1 MKLSDFALIVGSH
14 ADIRTTKRG
23 CVNNVVSML
32 SGAQTVDDDPTCV
45 CQAVRAYSVALNDA
59 HWPSAEERT
68 RALLPLVPLMMET
81 RDGREGERARYL
93 ADVALR
99 VFAPWALRAAGL
111 RREAR
116 ELRRNPTREQARLAS
131 TRSWPP
137 PAAAA
142 AGAAASDAASDAAG
156 AAACD
161 AASNAALA
169 ATWTAACDAAR
180 AAAEA
185 AAWTAACD
193 AARDAALAAAWTA
206 ACDAARNAALAAT
219 GAAAAATYAAYA
231 DARILRAAAC
241 ALKRACLLGMSTWE
255 ASALPSCRP
264 TH

>member
-1 MKLSDFALIVGSH
+1 MRLSDFTLVRGSH
-14 ADIRTTKRG
+14 GDIRTTKHG
-23 CVNNVVSML
+23 CINNVISML

-45 CQAVRAYSVALNDA
+45 CQAVGAYSVALNDA

-142 AGAAASDAASDAAG
+142 ALAAAG
-156 AAACD
+156 AAAR
-161 AASNAALA
+161 AAA
-169 ATWTAACDAAR
+169 WTATGAAAWAAAR
-180 AAAEA
+180 AAAWTA
-185 AAWTAACD
+185 TGDAAWV
-193 AARDAALAAAWTA
+193 
-206 ACDAARNAALAAT
+206 AT
-219 GAAAAATYAAYA
+219 GAAARAATGGAAYIAATAAYAAYA

>member
-131 TRSWPP
+131 ARSWPP

-142 AGAAASDAASDAAG
+142 AAARDAAG
-156 AAACD
+156 
-161 AASNAALA
+161 
-169 ATWTAACDAAR
+169 DAAR
-180 AAAEA
+180 AAAGD
-185 AAWTAACD
+185 AAWD
-193 AARDAALAAAWTA
+193 AARAAAGDAAYTA
-206 ACDAARNAALAAT
+206 T
-219 GAAAAATYAAYA
+219 AAAAAARAAATYAATAATYAYAASAAYAAYA

>member
-131 TRSWPP
+131 ARSWPP

-142 AGAAASDAASDAAG
+142 AG
-156 AAACD
+156 
-161 AASNAALA
+161 
-169 ATWTAACDAAR
+169 DAAR
-180 AAAEA
+180 AAARDA
-185 AAWTAACD
+185 AGD
-193 AARDAALAAAWTA
+193 AAR
-206 ACDAARNAALAAT
+206 AAT
-219 GAAAAATYAAYA
+219 GAAAYTATAAAAAARAAATYAATAATYAYAASAAYAAYA